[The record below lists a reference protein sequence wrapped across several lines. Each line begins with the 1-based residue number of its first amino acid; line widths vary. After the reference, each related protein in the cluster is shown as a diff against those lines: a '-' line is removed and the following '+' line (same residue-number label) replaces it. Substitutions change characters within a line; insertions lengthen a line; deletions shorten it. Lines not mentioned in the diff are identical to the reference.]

1 MTHTRASV
9 IKRVEDEYRALDK
22 IVKEL
27 TPADFRRP
35 AMRADA
41 PIRFT
46 VKDVLAHITAWK
58 RRQVRV
64 VTKDKGPL
72 RAYEPPKTSNIRDT
86 NAGLYRRTHRTPATT
101 IVAEHRA
108 AHWAMRKA
116 LLAAPAEYFTKQ
128 RSAQWPFDAVG
139 HVEEHRRKHL
149 EPLVAACAGRTPRGR
164 AAR

>member
-22 IVKEL
+22 VVKRL
-27 TPADFRRP
+27 LPADFRRP

-58 RRQVRV
+58 WRQVRV
-64 VTKDKGPL
+64 VTKDQGPL
-72 RAYEPPKTSNIRDT
+72 KAYEPPKTTNIRDT
-86 NAGLYRRTHRTPATT
+86 NAGIYRRSYRTPATSSWPSIASLT
-101 IVAEHRA
+101 GRCS
-108 AHWAMRKA
+108 RRCA
-116 LLAAPAEYFTKQ
+116 LRPEYFANQ

-139 HVEEHRRKHL
+139 HVEEHRRKHF
-149 EPLVAACAGRTPRGR
+149 EPLVAANAGRSPRGR